1 MAMARLDSMSCH
13 AAVLSAVL
21 AAAVLPPA
29 TAGEFSAS
37 LRSHGLARQT
47 AITGPLAQAHA
58 LYGGIAADQPSE
70 GAAQLQMQGSTQW
83 AGLQWH
89 ADVLAQAQ
97 RPEGGPGHTQAAVL
111 EAYAA
116 GQEGAWQWTAG
127 RKVVGWDVGYG
138 FRPNDLVQQEQRRT
152 LVSQPL
158 QGRPVLMAEQFG
170 AESAWSLVAVN
181 PTTGRDATGAGEGA
195 LAARWYQ
202 RLGSADAYAFA
213 RWGRRTQGSVG
224 AAWSWVASDALELH
238 ASLRHL
244 ARFDTWQDASA
255 SAGALANASPW
266 RALTAGAAQ
275 QLLLG
280 GTWTNAEQVSVLLE
294 AWHDGTAPSRGQ
306 WKRWADRNAALRQQ
320 GAVGAP
326 AVAVAANLAWQTQAF
341 SVSPSLH
348 RQNLFARLAWTTGP
362 WESALDL
369 LYHPADGGRLLTAS
383 LVWKGDRLRLEGGL
397 RTSAGPGTAVVRQLP
412 VQRQA
417 YVQAVWVLN

>member
-1 MAMARLDSMSCH
+1 MARLDSMSCH

-116 GQEGAWQWTAG
+116 GQAGAWQWTAG

-181 PTTGRDATGAGEGA
+181 PTTGRDATGAGESA

-326 AVAVAANLAWQTQAF
+326 AVAVASNLAWQTQAF
-341 SVSPSLH
+341 SASPSLH

-383 LVWKGDRLRLEGGL
+383 LAWKGDRLRLEGGL

-417 YVQAVWVLN
+417 FVQAVWVLN

>member
-1 MAMARLDSMSCH
+1 MARLDSMSCH

-29 TAGEFSAS
+29 TASEFSAS
-37 LRSHGLARQT
+37 LRSHALARQT

-97 RPEGGPGHTQAAVL
+97 RSEGGPGHTQAAVL

-116 GQEGAWQWTAG
+116 GQAGAWQWTAG

-238 ASLRHL
+238 ASLRHM

-306 WKRWADRNAALRQQ
+306 WQRWASRNGALQQ
-320 GAVGAP
+320 LGAEGAP

-341 SVSPSLH
+341 SASPSLH

-369 LYHPADGGRLLTAS
+369 LYHPADGGRLLAAS
-383 LVWKGDRLRLEGGL
+383 LAWKGDRLRLEGGL

>member
-1 MAMARLDSMSCH
+1 MARLDPLSCH

-29 TAGEFSAS
+29 TAGEFGAS

-47 AITGPLAQAHA
+47 ATTGPLAQAHA

-70 GAAQLQMQGSTQW
+70 GAAQLQLQGSAQW

-97 RPEGGPGHTQAAVL
+97 RPEGGPGHTQAAAL

-116 GQEGAWQWTAG
+116 GQAGAWQWTAG

-244 ARFDTWQDASA
+244 ARFDAWEDASA
-255 SAGALANASPW
+255 QPAALARASPW
-266 RALTAGAAQ
+266 RPVLRQGAQ
-275 QLLLG
+275 QALLG
-280 GTWTNAEQVSVLLE
+280 GTWTNAEQVSMLLE
-294 AWHDGTAPSRGQ
+294 AWWDGTAPSRTH
-306 WKRWADRNAALRQQ
+306 WREWAARNAALQRL
-320 GAVGAP
+320 GAAGAP
-326 AVAVAANLAWQTQAF
+326 PTAVASNLAWQTQAF

-383 LVWKGDRLRLEGGL
+383 LAWKGDRLRLEGGL

>member
-1 MAMARLDSMSCH
+1 MARLDSMSCH

-70 GAAQLQMQGSTQW
+70 GAAELQMQGSTQW

-116 GQEGAWQWTAG
+116 GQAGAWQWTAG

-181 PTTGRDATGAGEGA
+181 PTTGRDATGAGESA

-213 RWGRRTQGSVG
+213 RWGRCTQGSVG

-244 ARFDTWQDASA
+244 ARHDTWQDASA
-255 SAGALANASPW
+255 SAGALASASPW
-266 RALTAGAAQ
+266 RALTAGASQ

-280 GTWTNAEQVSVLLE
+280 GTWTSERQVSVLLE

-306 WKRWADRNAALRQQ
+306 WKRWVNRNAALQHL

-326 AVAVAANLAWQTQAF
+326 ALAVAANLAWQTQAF
-341 SVSPSLH
+341 SASPSLH

-362 WESALDL
+362 WESALDM

-383 LVWKGDRLRLEGGL
+383 LAWKGDRLRLEGGL
-397 RTSAGPGTAVVRQLP
+397 RASAGPGTAVVRQLP

-417 YVQAVWVLN
+417 FVQAVWVLD

>member
-1 MAMARLDSMSCH
+1 MARLDSMSCH

-29 TAGEFSAS
+29 TASEFSAS

-116 GQEGAWQWTAG
+116 GQAGAWQWTAG

-306 WKRWADRNAALRQQ
+306 WKRWADRNAALQHL

-326 AVAVAANLAWQTQAF
+326 AVAVASNLAWQTQAF
-341 SVSPSLH
+341 SASPSLH
-348 RQNLFARLAWTTGP
+348 RRNLFARLAWTTGP

-369 LYHPADGGRLLTAS
+369 LYHPTDDGRLYTAS
-383 LVWKGDRLRLEGGL
+383 LAWKGDRLRLEGGL

-417 YVQAVWVLN
+417 FVQAVWVLN

>member
-1 MAMARLDSMSCH
+1 
-13 AAVLSAVL
+13 
-21 AAAVLPPA
+21 
-29 TAGEFSAS
+29 
-37 LRSHGLARQT
+37 
-47 AITGPLAQAHA
+47 
-58 LYGGIAADQPSE
+58 
-70 GAAQLQMQGSTQW
+70 
-83 AGLQWH
+83 
-89 ADVLAQAQ
+89 VLAQAQ

-116 GQEGAWQWTAG
+116 GQAGAWQWTAG

-255 SAGALANASPW
+255 SAGALASASPW

-326 AVAVAANLAWQTQAF
+326 AVAVASNLAWQTQAF
-341 SVSPSLH
+341 SASPSLH

-383 LVWKGDRLRLEGGL
+383 LAWKGDRLRLEGGL
-397 RTSAGPGTAVVRQLP
+397 RASAGPGAAVVRQLP

>member
-1 MAMARLDSMSCH
+1 MARMLCIPALAL
-13 AAVLSAVL
+13 AAVLEVTTLRPAV
-21 AAAVLPPA
+21 
-29 TAGEFSAS
+29 AGEFSAS

-47 AITGPLAQAHA
+47 ANTGPLAQAHA
-58 LYGGIAADQPSE
+58 LYGGIAFEQPSE

-116 GQEGAWQWTAG
+116 GQAGAWQWTAG

-181 PTTGRDATGAGEGA
+181 PTTGRDATGAGESA

-244 ARFDTWQDASA
+244 ARHDTWQDASA
-255 SAGALANASPW
+255 SAGALASASPW

-280 GTWTNAEQVSVLLE
+280 GTWTSERQVSVLLE

-306 WKRWADRNAALRQQ
+306 WKRWVNRNAALQHL

-326 AVAVAANLAWQTQAF
+326 ALAVAANLAWQTQAF
-341 SVSPSLH
+341 SASPSLH

-362 WESALDL
+362 WESALDM

-383 LVWKGDRLRLEGGL
+383 LAWKGDRLRLEGGL
-397 RTSAGPGTAVVRQLP
+397 RVSAGPGTAVVRQLP

-417 YVQAVWVLN
+417 FVQAVWVLD

>member
-1 MAMARLDSMSCH
+1 MERLDPLSCH

-70 GAAQLQMQGSTQW
+70 GAAELQMQGSTQW

-116 GQEGAWQWTAG
+116 GQAGAWQWTAG

-170 AESAWSLVAVN
+170 TESAWSLVAVN

-238 ASLRHL
+238 ASLRHM

-280 GTWTNAEQVSVLLE
+280 GTWTSEQQVSVLLE

-306 WKRWADRNAALRQQ
+306 WQRWASRNGALQQ
-320 GAVGAP
+320 LGAEGAP
-326 AVAVAANLAWQTQAF
+326 VVAVAANLAWQTQAF
-341 SVSPSLH
+341 SASPSLH

-383 LVWKGDRLRLEGGL
+383 LAWKGDRLRLEGGL

>member
-1 MAMARLDSMSCH
+1 MTRCSNRFALLLCAAMAMAPAMGGELRGSWQSYWLAHS
-13 AAVLSAVL
+13 AAQA
-21 AAAVLPPA
+21 
-29 TAGEFSAS
+29 
-37 LRSHGLARQT
+37 
-47 AITGPLAQAHA
+47 GPLAQAHA
-58 LYGGIAADQPSE
+58 LLPAIAAAPASS
-70 GAAQLQMQGSTQW
+70 GVTLAQVQGSAVW
-83 AGLQWH
+83 GGLQWH
-89 ADVLAQAQ
+89 ADVVAQAE
-97 RPEGGPGHTQAAVL
+97 RPEGGPGHSQATVM
-111 EAYAA
+111 EGYAA
-116 GQEGAWQWTAG
+116 GTLGNWQWSLG

-181 PTTGRDATGAGEGA
+181 PTTGRDATGAGESA

-244 ARFDTWQDASA
+244 ARHDTWQDASA
-255 SAGALANASPW
+255 SAGALASASPW

-280 GTWTNAEQVSVLLE
+280 GTWTSERQVSVLLE

-306 WKRWADRNAALRQQ
+306 WKRWANRNAALQHL

-326 AVAVAANLAWQTQAF
+326 ALAVAANLAWQTQAF
-341 SVSPSLH
+341 SASPSLH

-362 WESALDL
+362 WESALDM

-383 LVWKGDRLRLEGGL
+383 LAWKGDRLRLEGGL
-397 RTSAGPGTAVVRQLP
+397 RASAGPGTAVVRQLP

-417 YVQAVWVLN
+417 FVQAVWVLD

>member
-1 MAMARLDSMSCH
+1 
-13 AAVLSAVL
+13 
-21 AAAVLPPA
+21 
-29 TAGEFSAS
+29 
-37 LRSHGLARQT
+37 
-47 AITGPLAQAHA
+47 
-58 LYGGIAADQPSE
+58 
-70 GAAQLQMQGSTQW
+70 
-83 AGLQWH
+83 
-89 ADVLAQAQ
+89 
-97 RPEGGPGHTQAAVL
+97 
-111 EAYAA
+111 
-116 GQEGAWQWTAG
+116 
-127 RKVVGWDVGYG
+127 
-138 FRPNDLVQQEQRRT
+138 
-152 LVSQPL
+152 
-158 QGRPVLMAEQFG
+158 MAEQFG

-181 PTTGRDATGAGEGA
+181 PTTGRDATGAGESA

-244 ARFDTWQDASA
+244 ARHDTWQDASA
-255 SAGALANASPW
+255 SAGALASASPW

-280 GTWTNAEQVSVLLE
+280 GTWTSERPVSVLLE

-306 WKRWADRNAALRQQ
+306 WKRWVNRNAALQHL

-326 AVAVAANLAWQTQAF
+326 ALAVAANLAWQTQAF
-341 SVSPSLH
+341 SASPSLH

-362 WESALDL
+362 WESTLDM

-383 LVWKGDRLRLEGGL
+383 LAWKGDRLRLEGGL
-397 RTSAGPGTAVVRQLP
+397 RVSAGPGTAVVRQLP

-417 YVQAVWVLN
+417 FVQAVWVLD

>member
-1 MAMARLDSMSCH
+1 MARLDPLSCH

-47 AITGPLAQAHA
+47 AATGPLAQAHA
-58 LYGGIAADQPSE
+58 LYGGIAFEQPSE

-116 GQEGAWQWTAG
+116 GQAGAWQWTVG

-170 AESAWSLVAVN
+170 TESAWSLVAVN

-306 WKRWADRNAALRQQ
+306 WKRWANRNAALRQQ

-383 LVWKGDRLRLEGGL
+383 LAWKGDRLRLEGGL
-397 RTSAGPGTAVVRQLP
+397 RASAGPGAAVVRQLP

>member
-1 MAMARLDSMSCH
+1 MAMARLDPLSCH

-47 AITGPLAQAHA
+47 AATGPLAHAHA

-116 GQEGAWQWTAG
+116 GQAVAWQWTAG

-181 PTTGRDATGAGEGA
+181 PTTGRDATGPGEGA

-306 WKRWADRNAALRQQ
+306 WKRWANRNAALQHL

-326 AVAVAANLAWQTQAF
+326 AVAVASNLAWQTQAF
-341 SVSPSLH
+341 SASPSLH

-369 LYHPADGGRLLTAS
+369 LYHPADGGRLITAS
-383 LVWKGDRLRLEGGL
+383 LAWKGDRLRLEGGL

-412 VQRQA
+412 VQQQA

>member
-1 MAMARLDSMSCH
+1 MAMARLDPLSCH

-47 AITGPLAQAHA
+47 AATGPLAQAHA
-58 LYGGIAADQPSE
+58 LYGGIAFEQPSE

-116 GQEGAWQWTAG
+116 GQAGAWQWTVG

-138 FRPNDLVQQEQRRT
+138 FRPNDLVQQETRRT

-238 ASLRHL
+238 ASLRHM
-244 ARFDTWQDASA
+244 ARFDMWEDASA
-255 SAGALANASPW
+255 QPAALARASPW
-266 RALTAGAAQ
+266 RPALRQGGQ
-275 QLLLG
+275 QALVG
-280 GTWTNAEQVSVLLE
+280 GTWTNADQVSVLLE
-294 AWHDGTAPSRGQ
+294 AWWDGTAPSRTHWRQ
-306 WKRWADRNAALRQQ
+306 WAERNAALQRL
-320 GAVGAP
+320 GAERAP
-326 AVAVAANLAWQTQAF
+326 AVAVASNLAWQTQAF
-341 SVSPSLH
+341 SASPSLH
-348 RQNLFARLAWTTGP
+348 RRNLFARLAWTTGP

-369 LYHPADGGRLLTAS
+369 LYHPTDGGRLHTAS
-383 LVWKGDRLRLEGGL
+383 LAWKGDRLRLESGL
-397 RTSAGPGTAVVRQLP
+397 RASAGPGTAVVRQLP

-417 YVQAVWVLN
+417 FVQAVWVLD

>member
-1 MAMARLDSMSCH
+1 MARMLCIPALAL
-13 AAVLSAVL
+13 AAVLE
-21 AAAVLPPA
+21 AATLRPA
-29 TAGEFSAS
+29 MAGEFSAS

-47 AITGPLAQAHA
+47 ASTGPLAQAHA
-58 LYGGIAADQPSE
+58 RYDGIAADQPSE
-70 GAAQLQMQGSTQW
+70 GAAQVQLQGSMHW

-89 ADVLAQAQ
+89 GDVLAQAR
-97 RPEGGPGHTQAAVL
+97 RPEGGPGSTQVSVL
-111 EAYAA
+111 ESYAA
-116 GQEGAWQWTAG
+116 GQAGAWQWTAG

-181 PTTGRDATGAGEGA
+181 PTTGRDATGADEGA

-202 RLGSADAYAFA
+202 RLGSADAHAFA

-244 ARFDTWQDASA
+244 ARYDAWEDSSA
-255 SAGALANASPW
+255 QPVALALASPW
-266 RALTAGAAQ
+266 RPVLRQAAQ
-275 QLLLG
+275 LALVG
-280 GTWTNAEQVSVLLE
+280 GTWTNADQVSVLLE
-294 AWHDGTAPSRGQ
+294 AWWDGTAPSRTHWRQ
-306 WKRWADRNAALRQQ
+306 WAERNGALQRLGAA
-320 GAVGAP
+320 GAP
-326 AVAVAANLAWQTQAF
+326 PIAVAANLAWQTQAF
-341 SVSPSLH
+341 SASPSLH
-348 RQNLFARLAWTTGP
+348 RQNLFARLAWTTGA

-369 LYHPADGGRLLTAS
+369 LYHPADSGRLYTAS
-383 LVWKGDRLRLEGGL
+383 LAWKGDRLRLEGGL
-397 RTSAGPGTAVVRQLP
+397 RTSGGPGAAVVRQLP

-417 YVQAVWVLN
+417 YVQAVWVLD

>member
-1 MAMARLDSMSCH
+1 MALCFLPSRH
-13 AAVLSAVL
+13 AVALSAVL

-29 TAGEFSAS
+29 MAGEFSAS
-37 LRSHGLARQT
+37 VRSHVLARQT
-47 AITGPLAQAHA
+47 AATGPLAQAYA

-70 GAAQLQMQGSTQW
+70 GAAQLQMQGGTQW

-89 ADVLAQAQ
+89 ADVLAQAR
-97 RPEGGPGHTQAAVL
+97 RPAGGPGSTQVSVL

-116 GQEGAWQWTAG
+116 GHAGAWQWTAG

-238 ASLRHL
+238 ASLRHM
-244 ARFDTWQDASA
+244 ARFDMWEDASA
-255 SAGALANASPW
+255 QPAALARASPW
-266 RALTAGAAQ
+266 RPALRQGGQ
-275 QLLLG
+275 QALVG
-280 GTWTNAEQVSVLLE
+280 GTWTNADQVSVLLE
-294 AWHDGTAPSRGQ
+294 AWWDGTAPSRTHWRQ
-306 WKRWADRNAALRQQ
+306 WAERNAALQRL
-320 GAVGAP
+320 GAAGAP
-326 AVAVAANLAWQTQAF
+326 PIAVAANLAWQTQAF
-341 SVSPSLH
+341 SASPSLQ
-348 RQNLFARLAWTTGP
+348 RQNLFARLAWTTGA

-369 LYHPADGGRLLTAS
+369 LYHPAGGGRLYTAS
-383 LVWKGDRLRLEGGL
+383 LAWKGDRLRLEGGL
-397 RTSAGPGTAVVRQLP
+397 RASAGPGTAVLRQLP

-417 YVQAVWVLN
+417 FVQAVWVVE

>member
-1 MAMARLDSMSCH
+1 MARLLPKSSH
-13 AAVLSAVL
+13 AIVLSALL

-37 LRSHGLARQT
+37 VRSHGLARQT
-47 AITGPLAQAHA
+47 ATTGPLAQAHA
-58 LYGGIAADQPSE
+58 LYDSIAAEQSSE
-70 GAAQLQMQGSTQW
+70 GAAQLQLQGSTQW

-89 ADVLAQAQ
+89 GNALAQAQ

-116 GQEGAWQWTAG
+116 GQAGAWQWTAG

-170 AESAWSLVAVN
+170 AESAWTLVAVN
-181 PTTGRDATGAGEGA
+181 PTTGRDATGPGEGA

-213 RWGRRTQGSVG
+213 RWGRRTRGSVG

-238 ASLRHL
+238 ASLRHM
-244 ARFDTWQDASA
+244 ARFDVWEDASTQPA
-255 SAGALANASPW
+255 ALALASPW
-266 RALTAGAAQ
+266 RPVVRQGTQQALV
-275 QLLLG
+275 G
-280 GTWTNAEQVSVLLE
+280 GTWANAEQVSMLLE
-294 AWHDGTAPSRGQ
+294 AWWDGTAPARTHWRQ
-306 WKRWADRNAALRQQ
+306 WAERNAALQRL
-320 GAVGAP
+320 GAAGAP
-326 AVAVAANLAWQTQAF
+326 PMAVAANLAWQTQAF
-341 SVSPSLH
+341 SASPSLH

-362 WESALDL
+362 WESALDM
-369 LYHPADGGRLLTAS
+369 LYHPADGGRLYTAS
-383 LVWKGDRLRLEGGL
+383 LAWKGDRLRLEGGL

-417 YVQAVWVLN
+417 YVQAMWVFE

>member
-1 MAMARLDSMSCH
+1 MARLDSMSCH

-116 GQEGAWQWTAG
+116 GQAGAWQWTAG

-181 PTTGRDATGAGEGA
+181 PTTGRDATGAGESA

-348 RQNLFARLAWTTGP
+348 SQNLFARLAWTTGP

-383 LVWKGDRLRLEGGL
+383 LAWKGDRLRLEGGL

-417 YVQAVWVLN
+417 FVQAVWVLN

>member
-1 MAMARLDSMSCH
+1 MARLDPLSCH

-47 AITGPLAQAHA
+47 ATTGPLAQAHA

-70 GAAQLQMQGSTQW
+70 GAAQLQLQGSAQW

-116 GQEGAWQWTAG
+116 GRAGAWEWTAG

-238 ASLRHL
+238 ASLRHM

-280 GTWTNAEQVSVLLE
+280 GTWTSEQQVSVLLE

-306 WKRWADRNAALRQQ
+306 WQRWASRNAALQHL

-326 AVAVAANLAWQTQAF
+326 AVAVASNLAWQTQAF
-341 SVSPSLH
+341 SASPSLH

-362 WESALDL
+362 WESALDM

-383 LVWKGDRLRLEGGL
+383 LAWKGDRLRLEGGL
-397 RTSAGPGTAVVRQLP
+397 RASAGPGTAVVRQLP

>member
-1 MAMARLDSMSCH
+1 MARLDPMSRH
-13 AAVLSAVL
+13 AAALSAVL

-37 LRSHGLARQT
+37 VRSHGLARQT
-47 AITGPLAQAHA
+47 ANTGPLAQAHA
-58 LYGGIAADQPSE
+58 RYDGIAADQPSE
-70 GAAQLQMQGSTQW
+70 GAAQLQLQGSAQW

-89 ADVLAQAQ
+89 GDALAQA
-97 RPEGGPGHTQAAVL
+97 RWPAGGPGSTQVSVL

-116 GQEGAWQWTAG
+116 GRLGAWEWTAG

-158 QGRPVLMAEQFG
+158 QGRPVLMAELFG

-181 PTTGRDATGAGEGA
+181 PTTGRDATGAGESA

-224 AAWSWVASDALELH
+224 AAWSWVASDTLELH

-244 ARFDTWQDASA
+244 ARHDTWQDASA
-255 SAGALANASPW
+255 SAGALASASPW

-280 GTWTNAEQVSVLLE
+280 GTWTSERQVSVLLE

-306 WKRWADRNAALRQQ
+306 WKRWANRNAALQHL

-326 AVAVAANLAWQTQAF
+326 ALAVAANLAWQTQAF
-341 SVSPSLH
+341 SASPSLH

-362 WESALDL
+362 WESALDM

-383 LVWKGDRLRLEGGL
+383 LAWKGDRLRLEGGL
-397 RTSAGPGTAVVRQLP
+397 RASAGPGTAVVRQLP

-417 YVQAVWVLN
+417 FVQAVWVLD

>member
-1 MAMARLDSMSCH
+1 M
-13 AAVLSAVL
+13 
-21 AAAVLPPA
+21 
-29 TAGEFSAS
+29 
-37 LRSHGLARQT
+37 
-47 AITGPLAQAHA
+47 
-58 LYGGIAADQPSE
+58 
-70 GAAQLQMQGSTQW
+70 QLQGSTQW

-89 ADVLAQAQ
+89 ADLLAQA
-97 RPEGGPGHTQAAVL
+97 RWPEGGPGSTQVSVL

-116 GQEGAWQWTAG
+116 GRAGAWEWTAG

-138 FRPNDLVQQEQRRT
+138 FRPNVLVQQEQRRT

-181 PTTGRDATGAGEGA
+181 PTTGRDATGAGESA

-244 ARFDTWQDASA
+244 ARHDTWQDASA
-255 SAGALANASPW
+255 SAGALASASPW

-280 GTWTNAEQVSVLLE
+280 GTWTSERQVSVLLE

-306 WKRWADRNAALRQQ
+306 WKRWVNRNAALQHL

-326 AVAVAANLAWQTQAF
+326 ALAVAANLAWQTQAF
-341 SVSPSLH
+341 SASPSLH

-362 WESALDL
+362 WESTLDM

-383 LVWKGDRLRLEGGL
+383 LAWKGDRLRLESGL
-397 RTSAGPGTAVVRQLP
+397 RASAGPGTAVVRQLP

-417 YVQAVWVLN
+417 FVQAVWVLD